1 MGLFA
6 KTLPLSSHP
15 VNYMVNSHNVTF
27 NNIKYLVMLFVEK
40 TSNFLLSGTTGQ
52 RYGIEASVSIALN
65 NPLNHAAAL

>member
-1 MGLFA
+1 
-6 KTLPLSSHP
+6 
-15 VNYMVNSHNVTF
+15 MVNSHNVTF